1 MPRLLLLAALLLA
14 LVAAGSA
21 PGRAVAADG
30 APAADDW
37 SGTWSTQWRDGG
49 ARISL
54 QQDGDRVTGDY
65 TPQDGRIEA
74 RVNGN
79 RLIGRWIEPGA
90 RGGFEFTL
98 APNGR
103 TFTGRF
109 DNGEW
114 WTGRRLDDT
123 AQAYWPRHADSPREV
138 MSMTVAALNSYRDG
152 NFEAVDPVLAL
163 LDFGADE
170 PAIQAKVDRTR
181 RLFDVLDFLTFRL
194 WDIPDSVEP
203 GTTEVQVTLEQAGT
217 DLDLTLAL
225 AEEPGEGWRLI
236 APPELALD
244 TAYQEMRAVRGEEHL
259 IPGHHLT
266 LPHPRGTMRTFLEGV
281 HKWDNGGREQVA
293 TTLDLSDLPPRLRD
307 FEIALLTDYLRRII
321 DRIGYVNWQELPDNP
336 DQRLP
341 YVHFRHPVG
350 EIAIAPINV
359 APEDSDGAAGEPVVR
374 WLFTTETLRDLPA
387 LYDAVQDLAPPPGLR
402 DAEPLS
408 RFFMLRELLRE
419 VDPRLIR
426 RDVVHENWQWIGL
439 VVLFAG
445 GILLA
450 IAVKALLLRAI
461 QLYFR
466 AAGEAFRQ
474 QTVRWFA
481 WPLRLLAVGLVW
493 FLGIQ
498 NLGLPGNW
506 FQALGTASLL
516 LAAVGGTFLLHNLIR
531 AAGAAISR
539 RAEAQG
545 QVGMD
550 DVFSSLGAGLLRF
563 LVLILGII
571 VIADILGLPY
581 EGVIASI
588 GIGGLALAIAGRE
601 TVANFFGAATL
612 LADRPFHKGDFIEV
626 GGQYGTIEAVGL
638 RSTQIRALDDSVM
651 VYPNGKLADS
661 NITNL
666 GRRRRRQ
673 VILDIRLTYDTRA
686 ADLDRFVDRLH
697 ETFLARPN
705 AAGDPLWIG
714 VQKFGDS
721 SIDIQLI
728 GYLTVATYGEHV
740 KAQHALVLDIVRLA
754 EDLGV
759 SFAFPTRTVH
769 VQGAGT
775 PAALV
780 DAAE

>member
-1 MPRLLLLAALLLA
+1 MRRLLLPTFLLLA
-14 LVAAGSA
+14 LVVDALGTSWAS
-21 PGRAVAADG
+21 
-30 APAADDW
+30 DW

-49 ARISL
+49 ARMNL
-54 QQDGDRVTGDY
+54 QQDGDQVTGNY

-74 RVNGN
+74 RVDGN
-79 RLIGRWIEPGA
+79 QLIGRWIEPGA
-90 RGGFEFTL
+90 EGGLEFTL

-114 WTGRRLDDT
+114 WTGELLDDT

-138 MSMTVAALNSYRDG
+138 IRITVAALNSYRDG
-152 NFEAVDPVLAL
+152 HYEAVNPVLAL

-170 PAIQAKVDRTR
+170 PAIQAQVDRTR
-181 RLFDVLDFLTFRL
+181 RLFDVLDLLTFRL

-203 GTTEVQVTLEQAGT
+203 GTAEVQITLEQAGT

-236 APPELALD
+236 APPERALEM
-244 TAYQEMRAVRGEEHL
+244 AYQAMLEARGEEHV

-266 LPHPRGTMRTFLEGV
+266 LPHPRGTMRTFLEGL
-281 HKWDNGGREQVA
+281 HNWDNGGREQVA

-307 FEIALLTDYLRRII
+307 FEIDLLTDYLLRII
-321 DRIGYVNWQELPDNP
+321 DRVGYITWQELPDDP
-336 DQRLP
+336 DQRRP
-341 YVHFRHPVG
+341 YVHFSHPVG
-350 EIAIAPINV
+350 EIAIAPIKV
-359 APEDSDGAAGEPVVR
+359 TPADGVEGEPVVR

-387 LYDAVQDLAPPPGLR
+387 LYDAVQDLDPPPGLS
-402 DAEPLS
+402 DAAPLS
-408 RFFMLRELLRE
+408 RFFMLREQLRE
-419 VDPRLIR
+419 IEPRLIR
-426 RDVVHENWQWIGL
+426 RDFVHENWQWIGL
-439 VVLFAG
+439 AILLVG
-445 GILLA
+445 GILLGL
-450 IAVKALLLRAI
+450 AVKGVLLRAI
-461 QLYFR
+461 QFYWR
-466 AAGEAFRQ
+466 DAGEAFRRD
-474 QTVRWFA
+474 TVRWFA
-481 WPLRLLAVGLVW
+481 WPLKLLIVGLIW
-493 FLGIQ
+493 FIGVQ

-506 FQALGTASLL
+506 FQALGTISLL
-516 LAAVGGTFLLHNLIR
+516 LAAIGATWLLHNLIR
-531 AAGAAISR
+531 AAGAAVSR
-539 RAEAQG
+539 RADKLG

-550 DVFSSLGAGLLRF
+550 DVFSSLGADFLRF
-563 LVLILGII
+563 VVLIFGVI

-588 GIGGLALAIAGRE
+588 GIGGLAFAIAGRE

-612 LADRPFHKGDFIEV
+612 LADRPFRKGDFVEV
-626 GGQYGTIEAVGL
+626 GGQYGTIEMVGL

-673 VILDIRLTYDTRA
+673 VILDIGLTYDTSA
-686 ADLDRFVDRLH
+686 AKLDRFVDRLH

-705 AAGDPLWIG
+705 AVDDPLWIG
-714 VQKFGDS
+714 VKKFGES

-728 GYLTVATYGEHV
+728 GYFTVNTYGDHV
-740 KAQHALVLDIVRLA
+740 KAQHALVLDIIRLA
-754 EDLGV
+754 EDQGV

-769 VQGAGT
+769 VQGPGDQASL
-775 PAALV
+775 AK
-780 DAAE
+780 AAE